1 LSVLHLEWKEGIN
14 MFDIASV
21 IFTLILALAT
31 MLCFFYILY
40 RMLREKGALHA
51 ILGFIF
57 TPYAYIW
64 GWINAGRLQIADIM
78 IFWTL
83 VSIGSV
89 VFPMVMGLAQV
100 PLAMAAG
107 PNLESIFVE
116 PGSGEASFDGAE
128 LVNRGPIS
136 PGSQVTGEIESLF
149 EVQEWTLSGSAGQTV
164 NIRCDPASGSGTDP
178 RVTVLG
184 PDGSEIASDD
194 DSGGDRSAEI
204 TSLTLPSNGTYRI
217 QVDVWFTG
225 PYLLSLY

>member
-1 LSVLHLEWKEGIN
+1 
-14 MFDIASV
+14 MFDTASA
-21 IFTLILALAT
+21 ILTLIFALAT

-40 RMLREKGALHA
+40 QMLREKGALHA

-57 TPYAYIW
+57 TPYAYFW

-89 VFPMVMGLAQV
+89 VFPMVMGLSQV

-107 PNLESIFVE
+107 TNSESMLFE
-116 PGSGEASFDGAE
+116 PSSGEVSFDGAE
-128 LVNRGPIS
+128 LVNRGPIT
-136 PGSQVTGEIESLF
+136 PGSQVSGEIESLF
-149 EVQEWTLSGSAGQTV
+149 EIQEWTLSGTAGQTV

-204 TSLTLPSNGTYRI
+204 NNLTLPTNGTYRI
-217 QVDVWFTG
+217 QVDVWFSG